1 MDMGSH
7 CQSNISTS
15 GQLGLYKKPG
25 IFLND
30 PKSRY
35 LFFTLIVFSGGE
47 LPVDNKCEFSSLL
60 WVRASLVESQQM
72 PSFVCILHSFPFM
85 FDHFCI
91 NFLSFCFHVLSCSVA
106 MYQRYRSSKADMFK
120 PSGGYPPKRS
130 RFLIYR
136 YRFCYCLAIL
146 LEACAG
152 CHLQAS

>member
-1 MDMGSH
+1 MTQNH
-7 CQSNISTS
+7 VIC
-15 GQLGLYKKPG
+15 
-25 IFLND
+25 
-30 PKSRY
+30 
-35 LFFTLIVFSGGE
+35 FFTLIVFSGGE
-47 LPVDNKCEFSSLL
+47 LPVDNKCECSSFL

-72 PSFVCILHSFPFM
+72 PSFVFILHSFPSCLIIFALISFHFAFM
-85 FDHFCI
+85 
-91 NFLSFCFHVLSCSVA
+91 SFHVPSLCIKDTGLRKLICSN
-106 MYQRYRSSKADMFK
+106 